1 MVEGCLCCHTSVRQ
15 QLSSRTEAL
24 KPLQPTYSCHALA
37 VRHAPQVIVLPDSR
51 ITQTCAP
58 SGFES
63 NVNNKQLLSLQFAVR
78 VHSWSWNNLRMLDC
92 SSSSCLI
99 GECAFVQKHCTNRS
113 CTIASS
119 AATLQVH
126 HVLLIST
133 NHVLLRNLQDAHW
146 LRSEKLRT
154 PHIHHTFHQNV
165 PFARLVLSPSPVYPK
180 TQNRLPRRIDASL
193 RVTPHD
199 DDPPRSALRGP
210 RLARRGDSAR
220 APQAARP
227 ARARPAAEP
236 GGRRAARIGR
246 GEEDGDGFWSSIPGS
261 WSLPRMN
268 IFKTP
273 TK

>member
-1 MVEGCLCCHTSVRQ
+1 M
-15 QLSSRTEAL
+15 
-24 KPLQPTYSCHALA
+24 PLQPTYSCHALA

-51 ITQTCAP
+51 ITQTCAL

-63 NVNNKQLLSLQFAVR
+63 NVNKQLLCLQFAVR

-154 PHIHHTFHQNV
+154 PHIHHTFV
-165 PFARLVLSPSPVYPK
+165 TECSVRPSRLVSLSGLPQNPKPVAPAD
-180 TQNRLPRRIDASL
+180 RCFAPG
-193 RVTPHD
+193 
-199 DDPPRSALRGP
+199 DPTR
-210 RLARRGDSAR
+210 
-220 APQAARP
+220 
-227 ARARPAAEP
+227 
-236 GGRRAARIGR
+236 
-246 GEEDGDGFWSSIPGS
+246 
-261 WSLPRMN
+261 
-268 IFKTP
+268 
-273 TK
+273 